1 MDFKRLLTHLLTP
14 GWRVRRAFGAADLA
28 AIGAEVAASE
38 QTHRGELRFVIEG
51 PLPFALLW
59 RGVSAR
65 ERATEL
71 FSRLGV
77 WDTEANSGILIYVQL
92 VDRRVEILADRGI
105 ARRVPQEA
113 WDAICRRME
122 EAFRLKAYRRG
133 ALEAIDEASRL
144 LALHFPAR
152 GNNPDELPNQPLVLL

>member
-1 MDFKRLLTHLLTP
+1 MNLKRLLTHLLTP
-14 GWRVRRAFGAADLA
+14 GWLVRRAFGAADLA
-28 AIGAEVAASE
+28 AIKAEVKVSE
-38 QTHRGELRFVIEG
+38 QAHRGELRFVIEG
-51 PLPFALLW
+51 PLPFSMIW
-59 RGVSAR
+59 RDVPAR
-65 ERATEL
+65 VRATEL

-92 VDRRVEILADRGI
+92 VDHRVEILADRGI

-144 LALHFPAR
+144 LVLHFPAR
-152 GNNPDELPNQPLVLL
+152 DKNPDELPNQPLVL

>member
-1 MDFKRLLTHLLTP
+1 MNFKRLLTHLLSP
-14 GWRVRRAFGAADLA
+14 GWLVRRAFSAADLR
-28 AIGAEVAASE
+28 AIEAEVKASE
-38 QTHRGELRFVIEG
+38 QMHRGELRFVIEG
-51 PLPFALLW
+51 PLPFMHLW

-65 ERATEL
+65 ARATEL
-71 FSRLGV
+71 FARLGV

-105 ARRVPQEA
+105 AKRVPQDT

-122 EAFRLKAYRRG
+122 AAFRLKAYRRG

-152 GNNPDELPNQPLVLL
+152 DKNPDELSNRPLVM